1 MNQTVI
7 NCLILVLIFNIF
19 FVVQRMA
26 FKDEVRQQLAYC
38 ENVKDGTWP
47 DYKETYKTECTQDR
61 IEKFE
66 NFLR

>member
-1 MNQTVI
+1 MNRTVR
-7 NCLILVLIFNIF
+7 NCLVMSASLIAFVILG
-19 FVVQRMA
+19 RA
-26 FKDEVRQQLAYC
+26 GYKDEVRQQLAYC

-61 IEKFE
+61 IENFE